1 MDLKPFQEGDD
12 RFLVQDTIN
21 FCKENNPLFLER
33 PSWLRTA
40 TCVSAFLLPIGYCFV
55 LFASWV
61 DRWSSVYICVP
72 CLLFV
77 GFKCNAIYF
86 YHLMEFTSHTPP
98 PNLVPYF
105 AAEGPYIL
113 SLVMVLTKCFEGLSF
128 AMDSEAMVRKGVRN
142 AFVSAVAAKKLKKLK
157 GEVASDAEL
166 QEISQLATR
175 NIDELLDDMDPTL
188 ATEALKQV
196 YGAIEKGARKPK
208 AE

>member
-1 MDLKPFQEGDD
+1 
-12 RFLVQDTIN
+12 
-21 FCKENNPLFLER
+21 
-33 PSWLRTA
+33 
-40 TCVSAFLLPIGYCFV
+40 
-55 LFASWV
+55 
-61 DRWSSVYICVP
+61 
-72 CLLFV
+72 
-77 GFKCNAIYF
+77 
-86 YHLMEFTSHTPP
+86 
-98 PNLVPYF
+98 
-105 AAEGPYIL
+105 
-113 SLVMVLTKCFEGLSF
+113 
-128 AMDSEAMVRKGVRN
+128 MDSEAMVRKGVRN